1 MENIIYTPK
10 EIQKNI
16 EVLTNRMESLKLER
30 TELTQN
36 INSIKKQIQY
46 WLDLD
51 KSQLKLL

>member
-1 MENIIYTPK
+1 MENIIYKPK